1 MAQLNEIIEQ
11 VNAIVSLATKLKMKT
26 NKADAIELHKL
37 SAELSTI
44 ALNYVLNTSF
54 D

>member
-11 VNAIVSLATKLKMKT
+11 ANAIIRLATKLKRESD
-26 NKADAIELHKL
+26 KADAIELHKL

-44 ALNYVLNTSF
+44 ALKYVLNTSF